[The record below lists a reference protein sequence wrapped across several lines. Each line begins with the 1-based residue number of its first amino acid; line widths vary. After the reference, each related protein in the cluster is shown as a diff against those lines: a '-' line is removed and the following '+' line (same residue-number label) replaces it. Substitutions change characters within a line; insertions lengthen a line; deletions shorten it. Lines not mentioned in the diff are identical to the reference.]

1 MHICLLTF
9 NFEGCVGM
17 QVIVIVTKSTQQ
29 LFDLSFRLTQLS
41 FF

>member
-9 NFEGCVGM
+9 KFEGCVGM
-17 QVIVIVTKSTQQ
+17 QVIVIVTKSRQQ
-29 LFDLSFRLTQLS
+29 LIDLSFRLTQLS

>member
-17 QVIVIVTKSTQQ
+17 QVIVIVTKSRQQ
-29 LFDLSFRLTQLS
+29 LIDLSFRLTQLS